1 MNNRANIPDGDAPN
15 ADAGADDAA
24 PEPAWLAI
32 GRELKAI
39 AQIGLTFCRDP
50 YDRTRFERIRE
61 LSAAVIAEGCGHDA
75 RSLVERFR
83 IEAGYATPKVD
94 VRAAVFKEGR
104 VLLVREVS
112 DGAWTLPGGWADVN
126 ESPAESAVREVA
138 EESGFEARATKLAAV
153 YDYRKRN
160 RPRHLDSIYKL
171 FFVCELLGGS
181 ARTSIETSEVAFF
194 ARHELPSL
202 SVGRTTAAQIE
213 RMFRHAEE
221 PGLPTDF
228 D

>member
-1 MNNRANIPDGDAPN
+1 VT
-15 ADAGADDAA
+15 DDAA
-24 PEPAWLAI
+24 PTEPAWLAI

-39 AQIGLTFCRDP
+39 AQIGLTFNRDP
-50 YDRTRFERIRE
+50 YDRARYERIRE
-61 LSAAVIAEGCGHDA
+61 LAAGVIAAGSGHDGHA
-75 RSLVERFR
+75 LLEAFR
-83 IEAGYATPKVD
+83 AETGYATPKVD
-94 VRAAVFKEGR
+94 VRAAAFDLGR
-104 VLLVREVS
+104 ILLVREVS

-126 ESPAESAVREVA
+126 ESPSMSAEREVR
-138 EESGFEARATKLAAV
+138 EESGFEARAVKLAAV

-171 FFVCELLGGS
+171 FFICELTGGS
-181 ARTSIETSEVAFF
+181 ARPSIETSEVAFF
-194 ARHELPSL
+194 ARHELPPL

-213 RMFRHAEE
+213 RMFSHAEE